1 MLAVP
6 ARVHEVTNAEFAAPA
21 IHGLLHCCE
30 VTLLLL
36 LLLLLCRLAVAHG
49 SA

>member
-36 LLLLLCRLAVAHG
+36 LLLCRLAVAHG